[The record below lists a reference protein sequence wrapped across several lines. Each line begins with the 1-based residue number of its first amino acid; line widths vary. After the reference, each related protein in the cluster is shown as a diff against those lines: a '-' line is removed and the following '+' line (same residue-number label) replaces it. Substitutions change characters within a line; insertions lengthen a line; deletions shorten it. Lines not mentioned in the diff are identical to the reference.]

1 MESDVIKFSV
11 LTTVYNREQFLAEAI
26 ESVLGQSY
34 PHFELILVDDCSV
47 DASVEIAK
55 KYEQLDSRVKVFVND
70 KNLGDYP
77 NRNRAISLAQHEYI
91 KFLDADDYL
100 QPKALETY
108 SEAVA
113 ESQEY
118 DVLYWMNVWC
128 DSTIPKSATWVLN
141 ARESYRRGYVE
152 NQRMFEAAPNSC
164 LYRKSVFELHGLF
177 KLDRLTGDYE
187 MGHRLCLAGNVGIL
201 HTEKPLAFWRS
212 HDNQESSSTA
222 QKLHLTSNYIRI
234 AQEYLVA
241 AESFF
246 SDDEI
251 QRIRIKQMHVEA
263 QLIRSALGRLQFMGL
278 LRILSNLNFPIV
290 QVAVKVW
297 KGFPLTVDT

>member
-1 MESDVIKFSV
+1 MKSEVIKFSV

-34 PHFELILVDDCSV
+34 PYFELILVDDCSV
-47 DASVEIAK
+47 DTSLEIAR
-55 KYEQLDSRVKVFVND
+55 KYEQMDSRVKVFAND

-77 NRNRAISLAQHEYI
+77 NRNRAISLAKHEYI
-91 KFLDADDYL
+91 KFLDADDFL
-100 QPKALETY
+100 QPTALEAY

-113 ESQEY
+113 ESQEN

-141 ARESYRRGYVE
+141 SRESYRRGYVE

-177 KLDRLTGDYE
+177 KPDRLTGDYE

-212 HDNQESSSTA
+212 HEDQQSGLTA
-222 QKLHLTSNYIRI
+222 RKLHLMSSYIRI
-234 AQEYLVA
+234 ARSYLKA

-251 QRIRIKQMHVEA
+251 QKVRSKQIHVEA
-263 QLIRSALGRLQFMGL
+263 QLIRSAIGRFQLGEL
-278 LRILSNLNFPIV
+278 LRILSNLNFSIF
-290 QVAVKVW
+290 QVATKVW
-297 KGFPLTVDT
+297 KGFPVTPDA